1 MLRPA
6 LLALLIATAPL
17 PALAAECQ
25 PAFANFLPQ
34 IVRKEAV
41 AAIDGSY
48 EVRLWT
54 FCRGLPFN
62 DTGNAGGLTRTI
74 AANEVLVEALAAR
87 GARPG
92 DVRFVRIVA
101 HTIDLWV
108 HRN

>member
-6 LLALLIATAPL
+6 LIALLVAAAPL
-17 PALAAECQ
+17 PAVAAECQ

-34 IVRKEAV
+34 IVRKEAI

-48 EVRLWT
+48 EVRLWS
-54 FCRGLPFN
+54 FCRGVPFN
-62 DTGNAGGLTRTI
+62 DSGNAGGLTRTI
-74 AANEVLVEALAAR
+74 AANDVLVEALAAR
-87 GARPG
+87 GARPD
-92 DVRFVRIVA
+92 DVRFVRILD